1 MPITYG
7 APAVYLAFCWGEVER
22 GELAV
27 SLVTSG
33 YPKRGY
39 WLEGENVEDDTGR
52 LVQGEQ
58 VPWGLDWQSSVC
70 VLKKWIGAPH
80 CEDLVCYG
88 PS

>member
-1 MPITYG
+1 M
-7 APAVYLAFCWGEVER
+7 YLAFCWGEVER

-27 SLVTSG
+27 SLVTQDIQREDTG
-33 YPKRGY
+33 LR
-39 WLEGENVEDDTGR
+39 GENVEDDTGR
-52 LVQGEQ
+52 LVQGKQ

-70 VLKKWIGAPH
+70 VLKKWIGTPC